1 MQEFGNL
8 KKINDDYKS
17 AVDSLSEDYDLD
29 GRRDYQFS
37 DEIKA
42 QRLQE
47 RNARF
52 NAEIDKAAREA
63 ADKAAPEFVKLR
75 EKLRTYITTGADPV
89 TLSTIQVLIAGG
101 VELTDAEIAAFADGA
116 GYAVL
121 RLLEGPSKGHVQAPK
136 LDKLEAELKELEAHF
151 RNLRAYRGGMAGAS
165 TETFWGMSATVGS
178 VIQQG
183 MIDKFHEKV
192 DEIANGWELVLK
204 KGGDA

>member
-1 MQEFGNL
+1 MKEFESL

-42 QRLQE
+42 QRVAE

-52 NAEIDKAAREA
+52 NGEIDKAAQKAVEA
-63 ADKAAPEFVKLR
+63 AAPEFAKLR
-75 EKLRTYITTGADPV
+75 EKLRTYITTSADPA

-101 VELTDAEIAAFADGA
+101 VELTDAEIAAFADRA

-121 RLLEGPSKGHVQAPK
+121 RLLEGPSKGRVQAPK

-151 RNLRAYRGGMAGAS
+151 RNLRAYRGGVAS
-165 TETFWGMSATVGS
+165 ASAERFWGQSAAVGN

-192 DEIANGWELVLK
+192 DGIAAQWTEVNR
-204 KGGDA
+204 

>member
-1 MQEFGNL
+1 MKEFESL
-8 KKINDDYKS
+8 KKINDNYKT
-17 AVDSLSEDYDLD
+17 AIDALSVEFETDAA
-29 GRRDYQFS
+29 RDARYS

-52 NAEIDKAAREA
+52 NAEIDAAANKAVEA
-63 ADKAAPEFVKLR
+63 AAPEFVKLR
-75 EKLRTYITTGADPV
+75 EKLRTYITTSADPA
-89 TLSTIQVLIAGG
+89 TLSTIQALITGG

-165 TETFWGMSATVGS
+165 TETFWGRSATVGS

-183 MIDKFHEKV
+183 MIDKFSGTV
-192 DEIANGWELVLK
+192 DEIAGQWA
-204 KGGDA
+204 GIA